1 MLGFRAWPGGGRP
14 ETRLVDGSSAC
25 DRWVCS
31 EMLCA
36 DRWSTLRGEVGP
48 EQCKVLYEGPL
59 MELRGRCVG
68 GLLGAGMSR

>member
-14 ETRLVDGSSAC
+14 ETRLVAGSSGC

-36 DRWSTLRGEVGP
+36 DRWRTLRGEVGP
-48 EQCKVLYEGPL
+48 AL
-59 MELRGRCVG
+59 
-68 GLLGAGMSR
+68 